1 MRKQCLVQLR
11 LLSGK
16 KQINT
21 EMLRVTRLRDQGF
34 TEFLCGYEGYP
45 NFDELPM
52 PTQKFLVCTV

>member
-34 TEFLCGYEGYP
+34 TEFLCGNEGYP

-52 PTQKFLVCTV
+52 PT